1 MGSILAQVLFAII
14 PSLCKAL
21 LERFLK
27 KSETPAPEPKTA
39 DSALLDV
46 ANAEAKVQHEISDI
60 NAAHLSVP
68 DALARLRDR
77 AANSADSP
85 DNRGGA

>member
-1 MGSILAQVLFAII
+1 MGSILAQVLFAVI

-27 KSETPAPEPKTA
+27 KSDTHEPEPKTA
-39 DSALLDV
+39 ESALLEV
-46 ANAEAKVQHEISDI
+46 ANAQSEVQHEINKI
-60 NAAHLSVP
+60 NAQPIAVD

-77 AANSADSP
+77 AANKNNS
-85 DNRGGA
+85 GA

>member
-1 MGSILAQVLFAII
+1 LGNFIAQIFFAII

-21 LERFLK
+21 IERFLRK
-27 KSETPAPEPKTA
+27 PAPEPKTA

-46 ANAEAKVQHEISDI
+46 ANETAKVQHEINNIS
-60 NAAHLSVP
+60 AAKLSVP

-77 AANSADSP
+77 AANKNSD
-85 DNRGGA
+85 GL

>member
-1 MGSILAQVLFAII
+1 MGSILAKVLFAII

-21 LERFLK
+21 IERFLK
-27 KSETPAPEPKTA
+27 KPAPETKTA

-46 ANAEAKVQHEISDI
+46 ANDTQKVQHEINNIS
-60 NAAHLSVP
+60 AARLSVP

-77 AANSADSP
+77 AANKNSD
-85 DNRGGA
+85 GL

>member
-1 MGSILAQVLFAII
+1 MGNFLAQIFFAII

-21 LERFLK
+21 IERFLRK
-27 KSETPAPEPKTA
+27 PAPEPKTA

-46 ANAEAKVQHEISDI
+46 ANAEAKVQHEINNI
-60 NAAHLSVP
+60 NANSLSVS
-68 DALARLRDR
+68 DALGRLRER
-77 AANSADSP
+77 ADNSENNT